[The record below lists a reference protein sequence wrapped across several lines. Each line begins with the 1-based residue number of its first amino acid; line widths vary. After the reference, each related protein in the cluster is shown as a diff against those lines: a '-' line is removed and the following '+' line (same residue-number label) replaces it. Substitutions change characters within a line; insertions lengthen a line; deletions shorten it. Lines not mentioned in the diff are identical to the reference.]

1 MLESS
6 SDNEKCVMSKSPG
19 CGAISGESRLAVL
32 TPVFDK
38 DDRPSNCF
46 DTHTSEPQ
54 DFGAISTIRKSQR
67 SNPHQTK
74 KKCVMSK
81 SPGCGATSGESR
93 VAVLT
98 PVFDK
103 DDRPSNSVEKRQ
115 VTEVSIFY
123 REGTNLKIQEKRAIL
138 RINLMIITTR
148 IFQNQNRK
156 S

>member
-1 MLESS
+1 
-6 SDNEKCVMSKSPG
+6 
-19 CGAISGESRLAVL
+19 
-32 TPVFDK
+32 
-38 DDRPSNCF
+38 
-46 DTHTSEPQ
+46 
-54 DFGAISTIRKSQR
+54 
-67 SNPHQTK
+67 
-74 KKCVMSK
+74 MSK